1 MSQSTTDLRIVP
13 LAPSQDVLTDLLR
26 DGARRLLAQAVEA
39 EVAAWID
46 DHAHLKDDQGRRQV
60 IRNGHLPERAIQTG
74 IGAVEVQQP
83 RVRDRRPADQR
94 EAFTSAILPP
104 YLRKTRSLEGLLPW
118 LYLKGIST
126 GDFAEALQAILG
138 PDAPGLSAT
147 TITRLKAAWEDEFA
161 AWNKRSLAGKRYVY
175 VWADGVH
182 FNIRLEGGRQC
193 ILVLMG
199 ATAEGKKEL
208 IAVADGYRES
218 DQSWRELLLDVKA
231 RGLEVEPSLAIGDG
245 ALGFWKAMRQVWD
258 TTQEQRCWVHKTANV
273 LDKLPKGSQPKAKRM
288 LHGIY
293 LAETKAAAG
302 KAFDLFVK
310 TYEAKYPKA
319 TECLAK
325 DRGVLLAFYD
335 FPAEHWVHIRTT
347 NPIESV
353 FSTVRLRHDK
363 TKGSG
368 GRVACLT
375 MVFKLMESASKGWR
389 SLNGSPLLAEVVKG
403 VVFADG
409 IRGQVPLH
417 PEQPKGDALASATTS
432 RTLINAIC
440 SAQHE
445 PGGAPSM
452 PSHSQNRLCLMRWA
466 TSLITG

>member
-1 MSQSTTDLRIVP
+1 MQSLKSTPMAHEAEEDPAMNQSTTEIRIVP

-26 DGARRLLAQAVEA
+26 DGARRLLAQAIEA

-60 IRNGHLPERAIQTG
+60 VRNGHLPERAIQTG
-74 IGAVEVQQP
+74 IGPIEVQQP
-83 RVRDRRPADQR
+83 RVRDRRPAEQR

-118 LYLKGIST
+118 LYLKGVST

-147 TITRLKAAWEDEFA
+147 TITRLKAAWEVEFA
-161 AWNKRSLAGKRYVY
+161 AWNKRSLAGKHYVY

-199 ATAEGKKEL
+199 ATADGEKEL

-218 DQSWRELLLDVKA
+218 EQSWKELLLDCKA
-231 RGLEVEPSLAIGDG
+231 RGLEVEPALAIGDG
-245 ALGFWKAMRQVWD
+245 ALGFWKAMRQVWG
-258 TTQEQRCWVHKTANV
+258 TTREQRCWVHKAVNI
-273 LDKLPKGSQPKAKRM
+273 LDKLPKGVQPKARAA
-288 LHGIY
+288 LHEIY
-293 LAETKAAAG
+293 GAETKAGAE

-310 TYEAKYPKA
+310 TYQAKYPKA
-319 TECLAK
+319 AECLEK
-325 DRGVLLAFYD
+325 DKGALLAFYD

-368 GRVACLT
+368 SRVACLT
-375 MVFKLMESASKGWR
+375 MVYKLMESASKGWR

-403 VVFADG
+403 VVFIDG
-409 IRGQVPLH
+409 IREKP
-417 PEQPKGDALASATTS
+417 AA
-432 RTLINAIC
+432 
-440 SAQHE
+440 
-445 PGGAPSM
+445 
-452 PSHSQNRLCLMRWA
+452 
-466 TSLITG
+466 